1 MKLQYFILSL
11 LIIVSLVSCAGDG
24 SCESIIPEIEI
35 GKAFE
40 NKSNVGLSE
49 YASAIDY
56 IPLETTP
63 GCMLEGADNLL
74 IRSFEDRIYLYS
86 SKSALQMTKTLPL
99 YFKSNGDFVS
109 SIGSFGNSNNEFTN
123 IQTIMIDQSVSQ
135 LIVVDYNRFVY
146 YTLDGDFIRFAE
158 VKSNS
163 LTFNG
168 YCSCDN
174 NCIYLRNPSL
184 LDESQGAD
192 LLVKVDSMGRV
203 MARASLP
210 RAVLDQPGTPMG
222 TIKVTKGD
230 SSVESTLKYTTGSI
244 KIGDSI
250 VTTFVCED
258 FSGVKNDVCYMGKNP
273 ENADEIALGSALWEN
288 YKIGD
293 MVTVS
298 LGEKEKHF
306 KVTGFVQSVN
316 FQGEI
321 CELSLQG
328 YMSLCGDVQTPSIYV
343 YLKDT
348 ADAEKFTESY
358 KKDYQAMLSDTVNS
372 QKLQKEAQEM
382 YMGITVVLVALIFTV
397 TILIVL
403 FILYIIIKSLL
414 VKRKQEL
421 GIYKSMGYTS
431 SQLIA
436 QTIGAFMPVSVIA
449 ILLSSAA
456 SLFYMPCIYQFV
468 FEAIGV
474 MKNNMEVSFGFLL
487 LFAVVQIIVNI
498 IISVILCMPIRKI
511 SAYSLMKE

>member
-1 MKLQYFILSL
+1 MLF
-11 LIIVSLVSCAGDG
+11 LVSFVLTVL
-24 SCESIIPEIEI
+24 I
-35 GKAFE
+35 AF
-40 NKSNVGLSE
+40 SGTLFYNVVVEPDNFMSALSE
-49 YASAIDY
+49 ETPDVIITPKEGYTEE
-56 IPLETTP
+56 LEEI
-63 GCMLEGADNLL
+63 L
-74 IRSFEDRIYLYS
+74 
-86 SKSALQMTKTLPL
+86 
-99 YFKSNGDFVS
+99 
-109 SIGSFGNSNNEFTN
+109 
-123 IQTIMIDQSVSQ
+123 
-135 LIVVDYNRFVY
+135 
-146 YTLDGDFIRFAE
+146 
-158 VKSNS
+158 
-163 LTFNG
+163 
-168 YCSCDN
+168 
-174 NCIYLRNPSL
+174 
-184 LDESQGAD
+184 
-192 LLVKVDSMGRV
+192 
-203 MARASLP
+203 
-210 RAVLDQPGTPMG
+210 
-222 TIKVTKGD
+222 KGD

-372 QKLQKEAQEM
+372 QKLQKEAQDM